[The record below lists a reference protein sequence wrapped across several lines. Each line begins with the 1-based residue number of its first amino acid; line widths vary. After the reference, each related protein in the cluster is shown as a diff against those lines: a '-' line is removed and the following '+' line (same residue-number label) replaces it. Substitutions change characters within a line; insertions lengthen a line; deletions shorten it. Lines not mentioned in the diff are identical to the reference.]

1 MNFHAVKQHGRTETF
16 SEIYIQAANNSSAIF
31 KSSVS
36 NTDVW
41 RNRQAGFAL
50 QIFTE
55 SCIKRLSARSSD
67 AV

>member
-1 MNFHAVKQHGRTETF
+1 MNFHAVKQDGRTEA
-16 SEIYIQAANNSSAIF
+16 SAEIYIQSADDASAIF

-36 NTDVW
+36 NADIR